1 MKLMTLLTITG
12 INILL
17 LMAGPVI
24 AENIKLSNPDQKALR
39 MMSDIVLHLSQF
51 ATPPEKNQLQ
61 LVIENQ
67 ANSAPIRT
75 LAQAIVNIKHH
86 TNLEDKPKLA
96 VIIKDDSIDPNVRN
110 MAKILQNIRYKPS
123 AADRALLL
131 KMN

>member
-1 MKLMTLLTITG
+1 MTLKTRLYIIGITSV
-12 INILL
+12 LL
-17 LMAGPVI
+17 IANPVFAEEI
-24 AENIKLSNPDQKALR
+24 ALSDPDQKALR

-61 LVIENQ
+61 LVINNQ
-67 ANSAPIRT
+67 AHSAPIKT

-86 TNLEDKPKLA
+86 TNLEDKPKLD
-96 VIIKDDSIDPNVRN
+96 VIIKDHSIDTNIRN
-110 MAKILQNIRYKPS
+110 MANILQHIKYKPS